1 MHDDALTLGYMAKV
15 GLKEAARLTG
25 KNASTIT
32 RAAKAGRVS
41 CSQDQLGN
49 RTFEVAELDR
59 VFGLEPQP
67 SGNARV
73 RADAD
78 APSRTSA
85 HEVRSAPPDPLL
97 TTAHQREVS
106 LLEEHIRL
114 LKNQLDDTQ
123 KDRDHWRQQATA
135 LLTDQRS
142 QKDREE
148 EGTRDPQPSESSIE
162 RSKKITVAESAP
174 AVEEP
179 KPEPDKREEGAPA
192 PAKEAQ
198 KAEPKVEED
207 ASIDEHEATEEG
219 TLATRSDVVG
229 VVDYPPRR
237 RSWWRR
243 LFGR

>member
-32 RAAKAGRVS
+32 RAAKAGRIS
-41 CSQDQLGN
+41 CSQDQHGN

-73 RADAD
+73 RTDAD
-78 APSRTSA
+78 APPRTSA
-85 HEVRSAPPDPLL
+85 HEVRNAPPDPVLI
-97 TTAHQREVS
+97 TAHQREVS
-106 LLEEHIRL
+106 LLEEHVRL
-114 LKNQLDDTQ
+114 LKNQLEDTQ

-142 QKDREE
+142 KTDNGE
-148 EGTRDPQPSESSIE
+148 EGARDPQPSEATDE
-162 RSKKITVAESAP
+162 
-174 AVEEP
+174 
-179 KPEPDKREEGAPA
+179 KREEIVAAGSAPDVKGAKA
-192 PAKEAQ
+192 EQGKGDEGTQALVKEPQ
-198 KAEPKVEED
+198 RAEPKVEEG
-207 ASIDEHEATEEG
+207 AAADEGGATEASAPAMRG
-219 TLATRSDVVG
+219 DVVG
-229 VVDYPPRR
+229 VDDYPPSR
-237 RSWWRR
+237 RSWWQR

>member
-32 RAAKAGRVS
+32 RAAKAGRIS
-41 CSQDQLGN
+41 CSQDQHGN

-73 RADAD
+73 RTDAD

-85 HEVRSAPPDPLL
+85 HEVRSAPPDPVLI
-97 TTAHQREVS
+97 TAHQREVS
-106 LLEEHIRL
+106 LLEEHVRL
-114 LKNQLDDTQ
+114 LKNQLEDTQ

-142 QKDREE
+142 KTDKEE
-148 EGTRDPQPSESSIE
+148 EGPRDPQPSETSDEKPEEI
-162 RSKKITVAESAP
+162 VAAESASD
-174 AVEEP
+174 V
-179 KPEPDKREEGAPA
+179 
-192 PAKEAQ
+192 KEAKAEQGTREGGTQAPVKEPQ
-198 KAEPKVEED
+198 KTEPKVEDSSAAGDGEGAEES
-207 ASIDEHEATEEG
+207 ASAV
-219 TLATRSDVVG
+219 RSDVVG
-229 VVDYPPRR
+229 EVESLPRR

-243 LFGR
+243 LFGQ